1 MNNVTKKREGIL
13 RKSAVQTIIA
23 SLLCIV
29 IGIII
34 GYIVLLNKSKW
45 GSRCDSSNT

>member
-34 GYIVLLNKSKW
+34 GYIVLLIINQV
-45 GSRCDSSNT
+45 GQQVR